1 MKRAENDR
9 LQAMVLERAVEADLG
24 AVVRL
29 ANQAYR
35 GTGDAAGWN
44 SEAEL
49 IEGHRLTEA
58 RLRED
63 LEGKPGAH
71 LLVYREE
78 AGGSV
83 LGTVWL
89 EPTAADGTWYLGLL
103 TVRPDLQDRGLG
115 RGLLEAAEGYAR
127 ERGAVRVRM
136 SVVNVRDTLLAWYG
150 RRGYRLTG
158 ETEPFPYG
166 DARFGRPLRE
176 GLEFVMLEKE
186 L

>member
-1 MKRAENDR
+1 MGGADR
-9 LQAMVLERAVEADLG
+9 LQAMVLVRAVEADLG

-35 GTGDAAGWN
+35 GTGDGAGWN

-49 IEGHRLTEA
+49 IEGDRLTEA

-63 LEGKPGAH
+63 LGAKPEAH
-71 LLVYREE
+71 LLVYRDVAE
-78 AGGSV
+78 GPL

-89 EPTAADGTWYLGLL
+89 EPTAAAGAWYLGLL
-103 TVRPDLQDRGLG
+103 TVRPDLQARGLG
-115 RGLLEAAEGYAR
+115 RELMAAAEEYAR
-127 ERGAVRVRM
+127 ERGAVRMRM

-158 ETEPFPYG
+158 EREPFPYG